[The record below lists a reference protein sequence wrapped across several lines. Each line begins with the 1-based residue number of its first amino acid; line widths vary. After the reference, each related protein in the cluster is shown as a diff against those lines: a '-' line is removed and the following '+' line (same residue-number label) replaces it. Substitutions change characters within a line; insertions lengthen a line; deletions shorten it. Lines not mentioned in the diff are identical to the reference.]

1 MASAAHSKD
10 ARLTNGAEVTRDPER
25 TRRLILES
33 ASALFAE
40 LGPDVA
46 TVEQIA
52 RQAGYSKRMVY
63 HFFGSKEGLYQE
75 VIKRVYGRVTR
86 VTSES
91 AGKSVGLA
99 EVVDRLIQ
107 EYFSFLQQNPEFVA
121 LLNWENSH
129 DVEGL
134 KQVDLR
140 SFVEPVCAVVR
151 AAIKREQPGK
161 QVDDTQVI
169 YIIMTCLALCG
180 YYFSNQK
187 SVGALFEIDLS
198 KPALQQRWLEHI
210 RTLVVQGISDCY
222 EDY

>member
-1 MASAAHSKD
+1 MANATHAEN
-10 ARLTNGAEVTRDPER
+10 ARLRNGAEGTRDPER

-33 ASALFAE
+33 ASALFAK
-40 LGPDVA
+40 LGPNVA
-46 TVEQIA
+46 TMEQIA
-52 RQAGYSKRMVY
+52 RQAGYSKRMAY

-75 VIKRVYGRVTR
+75 VIKHVYGRVTR
-86 VTSES
+86 VTAES
-91 AGKSVGLA
+91 AGKSVGLS
-99 EVVDRLIQ
+99 EVVDQLLQ
-107 EYFSFLQQNPEFVA
+107 EYFSFLQKNPEFVA

-151 AAIKREQPGK
+151 AAIERDQPGK
-161 QVDDTQVI
+161 QIDDTQVI

-198 KPALQQRWLEHI
+198 KPALQQRWLDHI
-210 RTLVVQGISDCY
+210 RTLVVQGLSGCY
-222 EDY
+222 ED